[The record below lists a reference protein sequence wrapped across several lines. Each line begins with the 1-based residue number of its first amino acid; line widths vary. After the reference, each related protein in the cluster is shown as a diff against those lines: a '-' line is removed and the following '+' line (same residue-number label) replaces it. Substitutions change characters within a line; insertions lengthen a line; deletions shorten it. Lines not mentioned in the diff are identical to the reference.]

1 MSDEFSNDVSQETTS
16 IAEGILSEPS
26 APLEYDTPPQS
37 WKPEVAQRHWRAL
50 DPDLRGY
57 LHTREKEA
65 GSKISEQGK
74 RLKDLEATSQR
85 VAELEGVSSRYQPI
99 DGLFEQYKPH
109 IPEGLEPAQ
118 AIASLLEAHRLLA
131 DPQTRPQAM
140 AQLFEA
146 YGVQNPVEV
155 LPQQYREQFETAQ
168 SQLQKTREAESLKAF
183 NEYAEGKPYIQEIMP
198 DIAAEMRTLRQQ
210 APGLDGRTLL
220 RLAHDNVIERSG
232 LKARLDEQAK
242 AEQEGRTVQAQAERL
257 KEMAAQEKKR
267 REEQD
272 RLVKAA
278 KRAAG
283 INVRSSPSTF
293 SAPKTLDEELRTIA
307 DRAYRR

>member
-1 MSDEFSNDVSQETTS
+1 MSEEISNDVDLGSGGEPSEAAS

-26 APLEYDTPPQS
+26 QSREYDAPPMS
-37 WKPEVAQRHWRAL
+37 WKPDVAQRHWRNL

-57 LHTREKEA
+57 LHSRDKETHEK
-65 GSKISEQGK
+65 ITQQGH
-74 RLKDLEATSQR
+74 RN
-85 VAELEGVSSRYQPI
+85 VELERLSSRYQPI
-99 DGLFEQYKPH
+99 DGLFEQYRPH

-131 DPQTRPQAM
+131 DPQSRPQAM

-210 APGLDGRTLL
+210 APGIDGRTLL
-220 RLAHDNVIERSG
+220 RLAHDNVVERSG

-242 AEQEGRTVQAQAERL
+242 AEQEGRTMQAQA
-257 KEMAAQEKKR
+257 
-267 REEQD
+267 D
-272 RLVKAA
+272 RLREMQAKEAKRKAEENARVKAA
-278 KRAAG
+278 RRAAS
-283 INVRSSPSTF
+283 INVRSTPASSV
-293 SAPKTLDEELRTIA
+293 APKTMDDELRSIA
-307 DRAYRR
+307 RRVYGK